1 MGSQACADGWRLLNG
16 TRWQDAGGEHRRMDD
31 EYLLWTREVCRRVAI
46 LAIVRV
52 SSRGWPSL
60 TALWMSNARVCAEM
74 RMHVGQWRKDKK
86 KLEKVVVKRRVV
98 VELESFRWRNLGE
111 KRASTDREAGE

>member
-31 EYLLWTREVCRRVAI
+31 EYLLWTREAYRRVAI

-52 SSRGWPSL
+52 TSRRWPPL
-60 TALWMSNARVCAEM
+60 IALWMSNARLCGEM
-74 RMHVGQWRKDKK
+74 RMHAGQWRKGNK
-86 KLEKVVVKRRVV
+86 KLEKVVVKGRVV
-98 VELESFRWRNLGE
+98 VEAESLRCRDPR
-111 KRASTDREAGE
+111 KRASTNLEVGE